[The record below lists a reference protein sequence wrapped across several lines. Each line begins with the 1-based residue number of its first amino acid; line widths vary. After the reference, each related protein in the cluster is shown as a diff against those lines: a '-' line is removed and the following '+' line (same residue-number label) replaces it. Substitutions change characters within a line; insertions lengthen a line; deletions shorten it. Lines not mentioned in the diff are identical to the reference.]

1 MTDAGGSGA
10 AIATMDA
17 LMLKQNLPS
26 SVQLTT
32 TVYGLPRGGNQAF
45 ANFTD
50 SAACALSS
58 NH

>member
-1 MTDAGGSGA
+1 MTDGDDSGA

-17 LMLKQNLPS
+17 LMLKLNLPS

-32 TVYGLPRGGNQAF
+32 TVYGLPRVGNQAF
-45 ANFTD
+45 ANFID
-50 SAACALSS
+50 STACALFS